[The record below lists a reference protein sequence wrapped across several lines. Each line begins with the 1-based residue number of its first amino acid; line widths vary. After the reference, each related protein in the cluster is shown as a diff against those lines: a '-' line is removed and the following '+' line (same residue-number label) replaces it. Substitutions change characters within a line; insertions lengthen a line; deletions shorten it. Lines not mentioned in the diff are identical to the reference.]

1 MKGSEW
7 VASFK
12 SKTGHSVPI
21 DPQMLVNYIND
32 TDRRIAEL
40 ERKIAALVDV
50 PAAIIVN
57 GK

>member
-21 DPQMLVNYIND
+21 DPQMLTNYIND

-40 ERKIAALVDV
+40 EKKIAALANA
-50 PAAIIVN
+50 PAAITIN